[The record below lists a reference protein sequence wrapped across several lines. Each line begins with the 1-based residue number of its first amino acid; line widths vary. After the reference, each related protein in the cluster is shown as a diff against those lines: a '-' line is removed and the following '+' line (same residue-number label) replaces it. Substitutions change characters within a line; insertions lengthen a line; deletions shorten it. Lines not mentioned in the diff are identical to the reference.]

1 MQRLHVT
8 LTLSQ
13 VLDFSNLVSGVQIGI
28 WIGPY
33 LIRLSWGLGKIM
45 QRSKTQIETTVRYHF
60 IPARLATVRKNR
72 QVLAGMGRNWNPHIT
87 WLVGMLV
94 GAAAL

>member
-1 MQRLHVT
+1 
-8 LTLSQ
+8 
-13 VLDFSNLVSGVQIGI
+13 
-28 WIGPY
+28 
-33 LIRLSWGLGKIM
+33 M